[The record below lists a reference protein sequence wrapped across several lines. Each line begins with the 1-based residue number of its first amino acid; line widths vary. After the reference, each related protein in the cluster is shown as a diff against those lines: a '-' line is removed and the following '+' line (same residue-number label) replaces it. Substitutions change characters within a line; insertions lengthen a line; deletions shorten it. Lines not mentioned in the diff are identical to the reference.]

1 MPSEL
6 EKKYQM
12 KNEDAAQKICPF
24 MSVGA
29 IADFNEGK
37 LIEITCQ
44 TTSCMAW
51 VEYAETE
58 PNSNENIQCLGGS
71 GYCAR
76 LCKN

>member
-1 MPSEL
+1 MKDKE
-6 EKKYQM
+6 EKYLM
-12 KNEDAAQKICPF
+12 KNEVAAHKICPF

-51 VEYAETE
+51 VQSTETE
-58 PNSNENIQCLGGS
+58 TESNNKMQFIEN